1 MFKQTSGGAQ
11 RNALQIRGSTPK
23 LALLAYKREAPPP
36 SRGGTHSRISH
47 ARTHS
52 LPSKSLK
59 PSASTSSSIL
69 AGAPPSI
76 FIAGDFVKLS
86 ARDIDTTGHFVKHFL
101 TVDLAV
107 NDMAAHAH
115 GEILYFI

>member
-1 MFKQTSGGAQ
+1 
-11 RNALQIRGSTPK
+11 
-23 LALLAYKREAPPP
+23 
-36 SRGGTHSRISH
+36 
-47 ARTHS
+47 
-52 LPSKSLK
+52 LK

-76 FIAGDFVKLS
+76 FIAGDFVKL
-86 ARDIDTTGHFVKHFL
+86 FL

-115 GEILYFI
+115 GEILYFN